1 MFLASRG
8 GAFFVT
14 FYSRHVKLKATK
26 HSQSFGCYCL
36 AQSILFT
43 WTESVCNQSCVAKI
57 FGCASA
63 MHEILDESTI
73 RSMGISAA
81 ATHVCYHWLRAGIV
95 NTSHKRKCVLYCNVV
110 NDINPAYLHTDYEP
124 EPRQEVAV
132 LPSGVNADTTDAEDE
147 DKFDENAN
155 GWED

>member
-1 MFLASRG
+1 MSHFILGMSNSKQPSIPKALDVIVWRNPFCSRG
-8 GAFFVT
+8 QKAF
-14 FYSRHVKLKATK
+14 ATK
-26 HSQSFGCYCL
+26 AVLQKYLAVLPQCTRFLMNQQSGQWAF
-36 AQSILFT
+36 QQQQRM
-43 WTESVCNQSCVAKI
+43 SVTI
-57 FGCASA
+57 GCAQ
-63 MHEILDESTI
+63 
-73 RSMGISAA
+73 
-81 ATHVCYHWLRAGIV
+81 GIV
-95 NTSHKRKCVLYCNVV
+95 NTSHKRKCVLYCDVV